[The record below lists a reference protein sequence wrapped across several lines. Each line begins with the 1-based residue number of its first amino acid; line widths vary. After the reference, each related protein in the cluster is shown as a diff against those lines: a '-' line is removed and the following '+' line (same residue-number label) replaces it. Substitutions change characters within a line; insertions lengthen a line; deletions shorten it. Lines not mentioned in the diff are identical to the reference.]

1 MKIEWDFKH
10 NFFLFGIIWV
20 SSRPLRK
27 NALLELSLKI
37 LDETEHV
44 AIGDIADFAKVLED
58 DTDLAMMN
66 LTRMCQSP
74 EDYVPPLS
82 KEVLGDHEEIE
93 LLLEAYLQVGER
105 KILSPYCSALESVG
119 NRSVSVSLC

>member
-1 MKIEWDFKH
+1 MID
-10 NFFLFGIIWV
+10 
-20 SSRPLRK
+20 
-27 NALLELSLKI
+27 
-37 LDETEHV
+37 
-44 AIGDIADFAKVLED
+44 DIADFAKVLED

-66 LTRMCQSP
+66 LTRMCQNP

-105 KILSPYCSALESVG
+105 KKLSPILLARPYRSAPRSVG
-119 NRSVSVSLC
+119 N